1 MYSGLLMQNEVN
13 FVPARRAV
21 FVSPAIRRRF
31 QGGRGLF
38 VRPVFRPHRRAEL
51 GPTPFGRA
59 RLSGLYGI
67 RRGFGPLE
75 MAEESRFLVRSIA
88 RSRTFKPL
96 WHTLLWPDSR
106 AALRGRPVLNVN

>member
-1 MYSGLLMQNEVN
+1 MQNEAN

-31 QGGRGLF
+31 QGGRELF
-38 VRPVFRPHRRAEL
+38 VRSPDLTDGPSL
-51 GPTPFGRA
+51 GP
-59 RLSGLYGI
+59 
-67 RRGFGPLE
+67 RRWAERGFPGYTEFDGVFGPLE

-96 WHTLLWPDSR
+96 WHMLL
-106 AALRGRPVLNVN
+106 